1 MSDEEDVTAQLLR
14 LAGAPPDPAVARA
27 ARVRA
32 VVHREWQAIRR
43 RRTIS
48 RGAAIAVLGA
58 AASLL
63 IAVLVQRSRPVVAPP
78 DRIVATSERVQG
90 VPLVVRHRQAD
101 APIRLS
107 GSMSIH
113 ADDAI
118 ETDGVSRI
126 ALQASDGSSV
136 RIDRD
141 SRVRFV
147 APSVIEVV
155 AGGLYVS
162 TADGSHG
169 FEVRTP
175 LGGVRDVGT
184 QFEVRLTT
192 ASLRVRVRT
201 GTVEIRRGAGIE
213 TAGAGTEAMVTP
225 SGVAVRQ
232 VAPYG
237 SEWAWTSAIAP
248 PFAIEGQSLRSV
260 LDHLATEE
268 GWSLRYDDA
277 DVANIA
283 ARVVLHGSVEG
294 LSAEEALEVALAT
307 SGLQYRLHDGTLLVS
322 KRAAAR

>member
-14 LAGAPPDPAVARA
+14 LAGAPPDPAAARA

-32 VVHREWQAIRR
+32 VVHREWQATRR

-48 RGAAIAVLGA
+48 RGAAITVLAA

-78 DRIVATSERVQG
+78 DRVVATSERVQG
-90 VPLVVRHRQAD
+90 VPLVVRQRQAD

-113 ADDAI
+113 VDDAI
-118 ETDGVSRI
+118 ETDAVSRI

-192 ASLRVRVRT
+192 DSLRVRVRT

-213 TAGAGTEAMVTP
+213 TAGAGTEATVTP

-232 VAPYG
+232 LAPYG
-237 SEWAWTSAIAP
+237 AEWAWTSAIAP
-248 PFAIEGQSLRSV
+248 AFAIEGQSLRSV

-268 GWSLRYDDA
+268 GWSLRYDDG
-277 DVANIA
+277 DVGNIV

-307 SGLQYRLHDGTLLVS
+307 SGLQYRLHDGRLVVS